1 MPTHWK
7 PRSVFASDAAH
18 LADLGAE
25 MYAPGQFLLDVS
37 RDCSNPRHVE
47 VSYTDQH
54 RSKFRTWRGNVEY
67 TVACRQCPN
76 CLSRRRRHWQARIV
90 KELRQADRSWFG
102 TLTVEPEQQFLA
114 ALRAEQDCLRRG
126 VPWRELNDKQ
136 RFAAVVKALAPELTL
151 WIKRVRKNSGAHI
164 RYCLV
169 AESHKSGL
177 PHFHVVIHH
186 RVVPVR
192 YKTLKEAWSLGFS
205 DFKLVDE
212 NFKVARYLAKYLAKA
227 LGSRVRASARYGNN
241 DDLGHSAKAREKTSP
256 HQTQALDRA
265 PLDHLYVAGATCPS
279 CGTALERL
287 YGHYDKAN
295 RERVSASERKQGER
309 LSDEPAVFAAAR
321 CARPGQH
328 SEPSDVSKSEA
339 PGWAGKA
346 QAPASGETASKT
358 GARDTQAAL
367 QADCA
372 ASTETGEA
380 EPVSE
385 RGHRPEIWACPKGC
399 VRDAPLSLW
408 QSVGLGAQGAA
419 VAPHVQSGQSDD
431 RDAAKRVDV
440 VQGSG

>member
-1 MPTHWK
+1 MATHWK
-7 PRSVFASDAAH
+7 PRSVFASDAGH
-18 LADLGAE
+18 LADLGAT
-25 MYAPGQFLLDVS
+25 MHRPGQFTLDVS

-102 TLTVEPEQQFLA
+102 TLTVEPEKQHLA
-114 ALRAEQDCLRRG
+114 MLRAERDSLRRG
-126 VPWRELNDKQ
+126 VPWRELNEQQ
-136 RFAAVVKALAPELTL
+136 RFVAVVKAIAPELTL

-192 YKTLKEAWSLGFS
+192 YKTLREAWSLGFS

-212 NFKVARYLAKYLAKA
+212 NHNVARYLAKYLAKA
-227 LGSRVRASARYGNN
+227 LGSRVRASARYGKNN
-241 DDLGHSAKAREKTSP
+241 VLEHSGKPRVKTSP
-256 HQTQALDRA
+256 PQTQQLDNA
-265 PLDHLYVAGATCPS
+265 SAETLYVAGAMCPS

-287 YGHYDKAN
+287 DGHYDKAY
-295 RERVSASERKQGER
+295 RERVSASEWEQDER
-309 LSDEPAVFAAAR
+309 LSNESAIYAAAR
-321 CARPGQH
+321 SPVT
-328 SEPSDVSKSEA
+328 P
-339 PGWAGKA
+339 WAGDRNDA
-346 QAPASGETASKT
+346 SQPAVALYETGQGSQTVCASGESSPQPSA
-358 GARDTQAAL
+358 GQP
-367 QADCA
+367 DCA
-372 ASTETGEA
+372 EGANRSQT

-385 RGHRPEIWACPKGC
+385 GGHRPEIWACPKGC
-399 VRDAPLSLW
+399 IRDAPLSIW
-408 QSVGLGAQGAA
+408 EPMGHRAQGSAA
-419 VAPHVQSGQSDD
+419 AADVQPGKPDNSY
-431 RDAAKRVDV
+431 AAKRLV
-440 VQGSG
+440 VVPRPG